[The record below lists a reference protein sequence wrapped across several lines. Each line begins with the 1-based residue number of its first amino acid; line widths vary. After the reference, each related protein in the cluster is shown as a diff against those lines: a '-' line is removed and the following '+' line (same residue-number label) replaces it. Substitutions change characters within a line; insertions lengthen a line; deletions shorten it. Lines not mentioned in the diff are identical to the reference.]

1 MPILTDDYTRIAEA
15 IKTAEQRTA
24 GEIVC
29 VLARRSSDYSYV
41 PPLWAAFV
49 ALLAPWPM
57 VLFTELGVRTILSLQ
72 IIVFI
77 VAALAVSW
85 MPLRLAATP
94 RAVKRSRAHREALE
108 QFFMRGV
115 ARTKDRTG
123 VLIFVS
129 LGERYARIVADE
141 GIAAKIGEDQWR
153 HALDLL
159 RAHMREGRVAD
170 GFIAAIDE
178 CARNLSAH
186 IPPGGRDELPN
197 RIYVM

>member
-15 IKTAEQRTA
+15 IKAAEQRTA

-77 VAALAVSW
+77 VATLAVSW

-108 QFFMRGV
+108 QFFLRGV
-115 ARTKDRTG
+115 ARTKDRSG

-178 CARNLSAH
+178 CARILSTH